1 MSIPNFTAVPAA
13 LRNEASVWEDQS
25 GAMTAVH
32 SAAVPLELNGWQAGI
47 WFLMVDDY
55 MDVVNQIEALTSA
68 GAAELQNIATGLRA
82 NATAYEAS
90 DIAAGGEFPHVDD
103 GF

>member
-13 LRNEASVWEDQS
+13 LRQEAKVWDDQS
-25 GAMTAVH
+25 VALRDVH
-32 SAAVPLELNGWQAGI
+32 AATVPLELNGWQAGV

-55 MDVVNQIEALTSA
+55 MDVVSQIETLSA
-68 GAAELQNIATGLRA
+68 GGAAELQNIAAGLRT

-90 DIAAGGEFPHVDD
+90 DIAASDEFPHIDD